1 MCVMAILSWM
11 AGHLGRSTA
20 QRGSS
25 MERSTPSIPLIAG
38 AASSSGGKG
47 GGQAQALFWTQLK
60 VVLRKNLALSRR
72 NPKALKLEVLLP
84 VFCLVVVVSAGTL
97 NPLLITVIFSLQVR
111 VLLVLILEEKERKL
125 REAMLM
131 VGLKPIVNSL
141 GHLLTSFAKG
151 LLPIFVL
158 MCFKSKMF
166 PGTDASLALVFLLV
180 FALNCYCFAFVIS
193 TFFSTAKTGANFGYF
208 IYIVA
213 GFAGEVLP
221 LFNGLN
227 TGIVKGLV
235 AGIPAVGF
243 STGLSVI
250 ASAESNPQVA
260 GVTWANMG
268 NITTGARCTGARGW
282 DAAGVCRGIFDKVE
296 PPQEPPVTF
305 EYVLTWQVLCIFLYT
320 VLLTYLERVVPNEH
334 GTTLPWHFPFHPS
347 WWRDGTIGDGQQTD
361 RNDQQGIR
369 PSGLVIEDV
378 DPDVVGP
385 SAVSITGL
393 SKRFKAKAEGVEKQ
407 ADKTKWLKA
416 VDNLSLDMYEGQIT
430 ALLGHNG
437 AGKSTTISMLT
448 GLYPPTS
455 GTATLYDQD
464 LATQMVKVRQ
474 LMGVCPQHDVIWPLL
489 TVAEHLE
496 LFAAIKGAEPDAAKH
511 EAARLIADVG
521 LADKRDERAQSL
533 SGGMKRRLSCALALI
548 GSPRVVYLD
557 EPTSGLDPQAR
568 RQIWALLEK
577 SRAQRVT
584 VLTTHFM
591 DEADILGDRIAIMS
605 AGKLRCAGSSLFLK
619 NRFGV
624 GYHLT
629 LSKAS
634 DATAAQSSA
643 MVAAVQ
649 RFVPSAKLQTDVA
662 GEITMLL
669 PLDQVASFPALL
681 DHIEANLG
689 PFGLSSYAMSV
700 STLEEVFLKIAELDH
715 AAEAKRLVAGGV
727 GEGGEGNA
735 AFGDEEQLGR
745 RSGSSLGA
753 PIVGAGADQG
763 NFGRGCVRAPFGR
776 QVRSLVIKRMLHARR
791 DKKQLMLQFGI
802 PVLGLLLAYL
812 MSYYLGRLA
821 TSNVDDD
828 EGKQAINDTLAQT
841 FSFFMAYFFCYSCI
855 NIGAIG
861 GTNIVAEKESGV
873 KRQLLVGGVRLSAY
887 WVANLAFDCM
897 FFFGTWL
904 IVITMVQATQL
915 PYWSGGNSGAMALL
929 FLLFGPA
936 ISAWSYS
943 FTSCFKKSTSYQTV
957 ALTGGTFL
965 LLGFAMGGRYLYSY
979 YDGESG
985 TWQNVLQFFGFM
997 LMPSFTLFW
1006 GLFKLALSSA
1016 LCDSARRFNSDA
1028 TCAGPLDWGNA
1039 GKPILF
1045 LLASTALHLAIT
1057 LAIEWRRWQIDVGAA
1072 ATAGGESGS
1081 APADE
1086 DEDVAAE
1093 RQRVGQAGA
1102 TVNRESVEVFVDV
1115 PGVRADNIQVRSLTK
1130 VFPGSALRR
1139 PAVANITF
1147 GIPEGECF
1155 GLLGPNGAG
1164 KTTTLGMLTGD
1175 VRPTSGSASLRGL
1188 DVGTQLSEIFGT
1200 VGFCPQFDA
1209 LPGLLTGREV
1219 LTMYAGVK
1227 GVPPARVAAVV
1238 NVLLEKM
1245 TLARHADK
1253 CTKTY
1258 SGGNKRKLSLA
1269 AAMMGD
1275 PKIIFLDEPSTGM
1288 DPQARRAMWDVICSA
1303 TRGRSIILTT
1313 HLMEEAEA
1321 LCQRIGIV
1329 VKGRLACLG
1338 SVQHLKKRFGKGYTV
1353 ELKTSDVS
1361 KVPQVQEFIASLAP
1375 EAILGEHHGGHL
1387 NWQLPKAGISLAA
1400 LFRKFEASKTE
1411 LDITEYAVA
1420 QTSLEQVFLRFAREQ
1435 ELEQCE
1441 MLFGLPAAYA

>member
-1 MCVMAILSWM
+1 MD
-11 AGHLGRSTA
+11 RSN
-20 QRGSS
+20 
-25 MERSTPSIPLIAG
+25 PSIPLVAG
-38 AASSSGGKG
+38 GASSSGK

-60 VVLRKNLALSRR
+60 IVLRKNLALSRR

-84 VFCLVVVVSAGTL
+84 VFLLVVVVSIGTL
-97 NPLLITVIFSLQVR
+97 NPVLISVIFSLQVR

-131 VGLKPIVNSL
+131 VGLKPIVNNL
-141 GHLLTSFAKG
+141 GHLLTAFAKG
-151 LLPIFVL
+151 ILPIIVL
-158 MCFKSKMF
+158 ICFKSKMF
-166 PGTDASLALVFLLV
+166 PRTDASLALVFLLV

-193 TFFSTAKTGANFGYF
+193 TFFSTAKTGANVGYF
-208 IYIVA
+208 IYILA
-213 GFAGEVLP
+213 GVAGEVISLP
-221 LFNGLN
+221 IKGLT
-227 TGIVKGLV
+227 TGVVKGLV
-235 AGIPAVGF
+235 AGVPAVGF
-243 STGLSVI
+243 SAGLGLIV
-250 ASAESNPQVA
+250 SAESNGPPVIDGQVVTSPGT

-268 NITTGARCTGARGW
+268 SSSTGATCSGRW
-282 DAAGVCRGIFDKVE
+282 DDGVCSV
-296 PPQEPPVTF
+296 PLQEPPATF
-305 EYVLTWQVLCIFLYT
+305 EFILTWQVLDVFLYM

-334 GTTLPWHFPFHPS
+334 GTTLPWHFPFHLS
-347 WWRDGTIGDGQQTD
+347 WWRDGTIGDGQQAD
-361 RNDQQGIR
+361 RDDQQGVR

-393 SKRFKAKAEGVEKQ
+393 SKRFKAKAEGAEKQ

-455 GTATLYDQD
+455 GTAILYDQD

-474 LMGVCPQHDVIWPLL
+474 FMGVCPQHDVIWPLL

-496 LFAAIKGAEPDAAKH
+496 LFAAIKGAEPDAAKL

-521 LADKRDERAQSL
+521 LTDKRDERAQSL

-624 GYHLT
+624 GYHLA

-634 DATAAQSSA
+634 DAAAVQSSA
-643 MVAAVQ
+643 TVAAVQ
-649 RFVPSAKLQTDVA
+649 RFVPSAELQTDVA

-689 PFGLSSYAMSV
+689 PLGLSSFAMSV

-727 GEGGEGNA
+727 GEGGDGNA

-745 RSGSSLGA
+745 RSGSSLSA
-753 PIVGAGADQG
+753 PIVSAGADQG

-791 DKKQLMLQFGI
+791 DKKQLLLQFGI

-812 MSYYLGRLA
+812 MSYLLRRA
-821 TSNVDDD
+821 ASSNVDDD
-828 EGKQAINDTLAQT
+828 DSKQGIDDTVAQAL
-841 FSFFMAYFFCYSCI
+841 SFFMAFFFCYSCI
-855 NIGAIG
+855 NVGAIG
-861 GTNIVAEKESGV
+861 GTNVVAERESGV

-887 WVANLAFDCM
+887 WAANFAFDCM

-915 PYWSGGNSGAMALL
+915 QSWSGGNSGAMALL

-957 ALTGGTFL
+957 ALTGGTIL
-965 LLGFAMGGRYLYSY
+965 LVGFAMGGIYLYAA
-979 YDGESG
+979 DGFESS
-985 TWQNVLQFFGFM
+985 TRQDVLQFFGFM
-997 LMPSFTLFW
+997 LMPSYTLFW
-1006 GLFKLALSSA
+1006 GLFKMALSSA
-1016 LCDSARRFNSDA
+1016 RCDWFKPDA
-1028 TCAGPLDWGNA
+1028 HCAGPLDWENA

-1045 LLASTALHLAIT
+1045 LLASTALHLVIT
-1057 LAIEWRRWQIDVGAA
+1057 VAIEWRRWQIDMGAA
-1072 ATAGGESGS
+1072 ATPGGESGS

-1102 TVNRESVEVFVDV
+1102 TVRLGRESVEVNVDV
-1115 PGVRADNIQVRSLTK
+1115 PGVGADNIQVRGLTK

-1188 DVGTQLSEIFGT
+1188 DVGTQLPEIFGT

-1209 LPGLLTGREV
+1209 LPALLTGREV
-1219 LTMYAGVK
+1219 LTLYAEVK
-1227 GVPPARVAAVV
+1227 GVLPARVAPVV
-1238 NVLLEKM
+1238 DALLEKM
-1245 TLARHADK
+1245 MLTRHANK
-1253 CTKTY
+1253 STKTY

-1269 AAMMGD
+1269 VAMMGD

-1387 NWQLPKAGISLAA
+1387 NWQLPKAGVSLAA

-1411 LDITEYAVA
+1411 LDIMEYAVA

-1435 ELEQCE
+1435 ELEQCTGE
-1441 MLFGLPAAYA
+1441 TLVPPTWVGTRRM